1 MSIAFIIM
9 HYAYVV
15 FSVLWHS
22 FTVVCREHQ
31 RQSRAHSLLCYK
43 LLPILKADQCSGSY
57 HQLTMDRYYRA
68 SQSHRRRLL
77 LRIQCT
83 SCLISKWTAVSPGR
97 GRCHIDG
104 CSVSVPITSTA
115 SRTSWNDMSSGSSC
129 YTLCH
134 ETRPTLA
141 TVPCAVHWRGDVSG
155 SRLTTA
161 VAAPAA
167 IRRKDLDA
175 VVAINRCRR
184 YRRKSCCSLDAFHL
198 LSTGPSALWRCW
210 LSGRKGIW
218 PVKTE
223 WCGAGMVIC
232 LERGAD
238 LHLPLTVS
246 CFSKIQI
253 CFTFLVPAHPGSPE
267 KGPLKVCVCVSTGK
281 RAVLR
286 CHRLFRQCVLTSFMP
301 RSILEMWLE
310 ALFLG
315 SLSICACVG
324 GVIL

>member
-1 MSIAFIIM
+1 MINLKTKLVGKTADLLTRAILSASEMSIAFIIM

-43 LLPILKADQCSGSY
+43 LPPILKADQCSGSY
-57 HQLTMDRYYRA
+57 HQLTMDHCYRA

-129 YTLCH
+129 YTLCR
-134 ETRPTLA
+134 ETRPTLV

-155 SRLTTA
+155 SRLTIV

-167 IRRKDLDA
+167 IRQKDLDA

-184 YRRKSCCSLDAFHL
+184 YRRKSCCSVDAFHL
-198 LSTGPSALWRCW
+198 LSIGPSVLWRCW

-218 PVKTE
+218 PVKKLS
-223 WCGAGMVIC
+223 G
-232 LERGAD
+232 
-238 LHLPLTVS
+238 
-246 CFSKIQI
+246 
-253 CFTFLVPAHPGSPE
+253 
-267 KGPLKVCVCVSTGK
+267 
-281 RAVLR
+281 AVLA
-286 CHRLFRQCVLTSFMP
+286 
-301 RSILEMWLE
+301 WLSVWSE
-310 ALFLG
+310 VRFAYGPADAAATHCLL
-315 SLSICACVG
+315 LQ
-324 GVIL
+324 

>member
-57 HQLTMDRYYRA
+57 HQLTMDHCYRA

-184 YRRKSCCSLDAFHL
+184 YRRKSCCRLDAFHL

-218 PVKTE
+218 PVKN
-223 WCGAGMVIC
+223 WVMRCWHGYLSGARCRFASATHC
-232 LERGAD
+232 L
-238 LHLPLTVS
+238 LL
-246 CFSKIQI
+246 Q
-253 CFTFLVPAHPGSPE
+253 
-267 KGPLKVCVCVSTGK
+267 
-281 RAVLR
+281 
-286 CHRLFRQCVLTSFMP
+286 
-301 RSILEMWLE
+301 
-310 ALFLG
+310 
-315 SLSICACVG
+315 
-324 GVIL
+324 